1 MHAPK
6 KSVGQ
11 GLSRKPTYRA
21 ICFKFNLLCHRSSTG
36 SYKCIQAISVFYSY
50 PTAPTVCSCGL
61 AARLFRILVFV
72 ANANSVFFFIRKKLS

>member
-21 ICFKFNLLCHRSSTG
+21 ICFKFHLLCHRSSTVH
-36 SYKCIQAISVFYSY
+36 IIVFKLFQYFIHIRHH
-50 PTAPTVCSCGL
+50 PKVCSCGL
-61 AARLFRILVFV
+61 SARLFSILVFV
-72 ANANSVFFFIRKKLS
+72 ANANSVFFFHRK

>member
-1 MHAPK
+1 MQAPK

-21 ICFKFNLLCHRSSTG
+21 ICLKFNLLCDRSSTG

-50 PTAPTVCSCGL
+50 PTSPNGL
-61 AARLFRILVFV
+61 
-72 ANANSVFFFIRKKLS
+72 